1 MLRNIMPMKKPMGDS
16 SFLMI
21 LGLRI
26 YEKRPPKD
34 SSSGGLDYFEKTRIY
49 IFMDDFLRLGVE
61 T

>member
-1 MLRNIMPMKKPMGDS
+1 MPMKKPMGDS